1 MHKSLAQGSLLL
13 CLAIVS
19 CLFGWIVWP
28 FFSAVLW
35 AAVVAILFFPLQE
48 RWRSR
53 FGTHYN
59 LLALSILLLCTV
71 IVILPLLGVTM
82 TLAHEGSQLYE
93 KIQSGDV
100 DLLGYIERSGKLP
113 TPVQDVLDRLGV
125 DIGQLRQTFQDA
137 SVQVSRY
144 VGTQVLSIGQNT
156 AQFLISF
163 AMMLYM
169 TFFFLRD
176 GRAIVELI
184 IRALPLG
191 GDKERLLMQRI
202 IDVIGATVRGNL
214 IVAVVQ
220 GVLGGLI
227 LWVLGVQAPVL
238 WGAMMILASLIP
250 AVGAA
255 LIWAPIAIYFLITGA
270 IWQAVVLTAFGAGI
284 IGLVDNVLRP
294 ILV

>member
-1 MHKSLAQGSLLL
+1 
-13 CLAIVS
+13 
-19 CLFGWIVWP
+19 
-28 FFSAVLW
+28 
-35 AAVVAILFFPLQE
+35 
-48 RWRSR
+48 
-53 FGTHYN
+53 
-59 LLALSILLLCTV
+59 
-71 IVILPLLGVTM
+71 
-82 TLAHEGSQLYE
+82 
-93 KIQSGDV
+93 IQSGDV

-191 GDKERLLMQRI
+191 EDKERLLMQRI

-294 ILV
+294 ILVGRETRMPDYLVLISTVGGISVFGLSGFVIGPLIAALFISFWGIFIREFQPS